1 MSTAKKKRAKKA
13 GAKKAA
19 KAKKASRKAG
29 RGAVAKR
36 GAAKRAVAKK
46 SRGTKRSRGA
56 KKAAPLARA
65 KRRDPETL
73 RLRGISA
80 GLTVSDLRRSVAW
93 YRDVLG
99 FHVGEEWKRDGVV
112 TGVALL
118 AGAAEVFLGQ
128 DDWAK
133 GRDRKKGEGFRL
145 HFSTSQDV
153 DEIATR
159 AKAAGAVLESEPAD
173 MPWGERAFAIVDPDG
188 FKLTVST

>member
-13 GAKKAA
+13 GAKKAT
-19 KAKKASRKAG
+19 KAKKASRKPA
-29 RGAVAKR
+29 RRTVAKR
-36 GAAKRAVAKK
+36 ATAKRAGA
-46 SRGTKRSRGA
+46 KRSKTA
-56 KKAAPLARA
+56 KKAGAPARA
-65 KRRDPETL
+65 ARRDPETL

-80 GLTVSDLRRSVAW
+80 GLTVGDLGRSVAW

-112 TGVALL
+112 TGVELL
-118 AGAAEVFLGQ
+118 AGAAVIFLGQ

-153 DEIATR
+153 DKIAAR

-173 MPWGERAFAIVDPDG
+173 MPWGDRAFAIIDPDG